1 MATRYLRGWFRA
13 DRGEAEEL
21 MGTAIGGWSVGGAS
35 SGDVGRFGHAGLRAT
50 AMAAALA
57 LALAGCA
64 SDEPSAEAQTDAMP
78 NDAAM
83 TPAYSAFAGVVSTAG
98 DVEVNKKADV
108 AVGEVKVSA
117 GDVVHAG
124 DVLFTYDVESAG
136 LDLEKAQLE
145 LAQMES
151 ELSMTRA
158 NKEALEKEK
167 AKAEES
173 LQLSYSLEIQE
184 KETAIMEQEYRIQT
198 KQREIE
204 QLEALVADAD
214 VVSPVDGTVR
224 SVSDGSS
231 DSSGAY
237 GYDGSSGASGSGSDA
252 FIVISKTTDI
262 LVMGS
267 VDEANLAEVY
277 EGMEVAVRA
286 RAGSGEWSGT
296 VTSIETDKPLQ
307 QNSYYYDP
315 SQSSK
320 YPFYVALDSTEGLV
334 VGQHVYIVAEWG
346 ASGMMGGAPGVDG
359 MGGMEGLGDLGG
371 SVDSEIGAVD
381 GEGFAD
387 ATDDSLPA
395 SSEGSVRALDTDALS
410 SAGPGPAAS
419 ATINV
424 R

>member
-1 MATRYLRGWFRA
+1 
-13 DRGEAEEL
+13 
-21 MGTAIGGWSVGGAS
+21 MGTAIGGWSVGRTAGDGA
-35 SGDVGRFGHAGLRAT
+35 GRFGRAGLL
-50 AMAAALA
+50 AAVFAGALA
-57 LALAGCA
+57 LTLAGCT
-64 SDEPSAEAQTDAMP
+64 SDEPSAEAETGAVP
-78 NDAAM
+78 GNAIM
-83 TPAYSAFAGVVSTAG
+83 TPSYSAFAGVVSTAG
-98 DVEVNKKADV
+98 DVEVNKKSDV

-184 KETAIMEQEYRIQT
+184 KETAILEQEYRIQS

-224 SVSDGSS
+224 SVNDGSS
-231 DSSGAY
+231 DSSGSY
-237 GYDGSSGASGSGSDA
+237 GYDSGFGASGSGSDA

-262 LVMGS
+262 LIMGS

-277 EGMEVAVRA
+277 EGMGVTVRA
-286 RAGSGEWSGT
+286 RAGSGEWSGV

-307 QNSYYYDP
+307 QNTNYYDP
-315 SQSSK
+315 AQSSK

-334 VGQHVYIVAEWG
+334 VGQHVYIVVERDPSAAMTG
-346 ASGMMGGAPGVDG
+346 DMGDLSEAGVG
-359 MGGMEGLGDLGG
+359 EGFGELGG
-371 SVDSEIGAVD
+371 SFDSEIASVD
-381 GEGFAD
+381 GEGFEGEV
-387 ATDDSLPA
+387 DDSPSA
-395 SSEGSVRALDTDALS
+395 PSEGSVQILDTNVLPS
-410 SAGPGPAAS
+410 TGPGPAAA

>member
-1 MATRYLRGWFRA
+1 
-13 DRGEAEEL
+13 
-21 MGTAIGGWSVGGAS
+21 
-35 SGDVGRFGHAGLRAT
+35 
-50 AMAAALA
+50 MAAALA

-237 GYDGSSGASGSGSDA
+237 GYDGGSGASGSGSDA

-346 ASGMMGGAPGVDG
+346 ASGMMGGSPDVDG
-359 MGGMEGLGDLGG
+359 MGGMEGLDDLGG

-395 SSEGSVRALDTDALS
+395 SSEGSVRVLDTDALS